1 MTRTRI
7 FVSSTFFDLAQI
19 RDDLRV
25 TIASIG
31 HEALLSEYPQF
42 PILPTID
49 TIENCRQVVR
59 SSDVFVLIVG
69 GRSGSLDPVSGK
81 TITAIEYETAVQN
94 GIDCFIFVQENV
106 MTLLAAWRKNPG
118 ADFSP
123 AVDSSRVFEF
133 VDRVKTAQRWIFT
146 FRSASD
152 ISEILKNQLSVFLKD
167 LLNRRKFGRLNL
179 LTEFA
184 GESERA
190 RQLVQDRP
198 RLWEYLLTAELLRS
212 KLSAIEREYDDFNRG
227 LMFRAGKMVKP
238 SELGNWLGSAFDTP
252 VKLIHIIK
260 VTMEEDIPAAC
271 GKPGEAGNPSEILRS
286 VNRIFDVCRMLL
298 DWELELGSLDVPKN
312 LQKLMN
318 SLHGA
323 TSGIIQELKRLPE
336 EISKALE
343 GEWTGTRCGDQAQF
357 HRTTAISNIQC

>member
-1 MTRTRI
+1 M
-7 FVSSTFFDLAQI
+7 
-19 RDDLRV
+19 
-25 TIASIG
+25 
-31 HEALLSEYPQF
+31 
-42 PILPTID
+42 
-49 TIENCRQVVR
+49 
-59 SSDVFVLIVG
+59 
-69 GRSGSLDPVSGK
+69 
-81 TITAIEYETAVQN
+81 
-94 GIDCFIFVQENV
+94 
-106 MTLLAAWRKNPG
+106 
-118 ADFSP
+118 
-123 AVDSSRVFEF
+123 
-133 VDRVKTAQRWIFT
+133 
-146 FRSASD
+146 
-152 ISEILKNQLSVFLKD
+152 FLKD

>member
-133 VDRVKTAQRWIFT
+133 VDRVKTA
-146 FRSASD
+146 
-152 ISEILKNQLSVFLKD
+152 
-167 LLNRRKFGRLNL
+167 
-179 LTEFA
+179 
-184 GESERA
+184 
-190 RQLVQDRP
+190 
-198 RLWEYLLTAELLRS
+198 
-212 KLSAIEREYDDFNRG
+212 
-227 LMFRAGKMVKP
+227 
-238 SELGNWLGSAFDTP
+238 
-252 VKLIHIIK
+252 
-260 VTMEEDIPAAC
+260 
-271 GKPGEAGNPSEILRS
+271 
-286 VNRIFDVCRMLL
+286 
-298 DWELELGSLDVPKN
+298 
-312 LQKLMN
+312 
-318 SLHGA
+318 
-323 TSGIIQELKRLPE
+323 
-336 EISKALE
+336 
-343 GEWTGTRCGDQAQF
+343 
-357 HRTTAISNIQC
+357 